1 MNFIY
6 LKKSECEIIELLLL
20 AESDQKLFAELGVEE
35 ELLLLELE
43 PLLPGVG
50 GHGVAEGGDVVTDV
64 VYARLLQG
72 HRIIQQGVGQVV
84 HCDDHLELLFLDSG
98 QIICSG
104 KVLSNN
110 LSFAILPEQN
120 VSQ

>member
-1 MNFIY
+1 MAHSGPAG
-6 LKKSECEIIELLLL
+6 LDLGEEEGL
-20 AESDQKLFAELGVEE
+20 SDEVVSVLSLHEVLGEE